1 MPVTHVAVLGG
12 GLLGCCTAIA
22 LAERGARVTI
32 YEQDDQLIG
41 RASRNNEGKVHL
53 GYVYAGDLSLAT
65 ARMMIRG
72 GLSFGPFFERHLGLY
87 LEDLNPS
94 SPVVY
99 PVHKDTQRSVEG
111 IAHHLAAV
119 HLLLEEAAS
128 GRPRAYLGRDTREP
142 PRRWTP
148 AELESDF
155 NPDIVPAVFDT
166 HELAVDPFVL
176 AARVRERVAAESRIE
191 VRLNRKVIAVED
203 DGAGL
208 IVTNAG
214 NDVTTRDPYDAVVN
228 ALWDGR
234 VLIDAARGMTS
245 RGPWLHRFRYGARL
259 EPNGVAMPRLP
270 SATVVH
276 GPFGGVVRYD
286 NGAIYVNW
294 YPACL
299 RAVSAELTPPDLP
312 TEAAEPLRST
322 IIMDTFRV
330 LGGLMP
336 ALSDVEADFHA
347 RASVVGGV
355 IFAIGSS
362 DIDDPSSGLHHRDQI
377 GIVSSGRYHSVDPGK
392 LTLVPYFAE
401 MCANR
406 ILPRE

>member
-1 MPVTHVAVLGG
+1 MPATHVAVLGG
-12 GLLGCCTAIA
+12 GLLGCCTALA
-22 LAERGARVTI
+22 LAERSARVTI
-32 YEQDDQLIG
+32 YEQDGQLIG

-72 GLSFGPFFERHLGLY
+72 GLSFGPFFERHLGLS
-87 LEDLNPS
+87 LDGLNLS

-99 PVHKDTQRSVEG
+99 PVHKDTQSDVEG
-111 IAHHLAAV
+111 VAHYLGAVHHL
-119 HLLLEEAAS
+119 LQEAADGS
-128 GRPRAYLGRDTREP
+128 PRAYLGRDTQEP

-148 AELESDF
+148 AELETHFS
-155 NPDIVPAVFDT
+155 PDIVPAVFET

-176 AARVRERVAAESRIE
+176 AARVRERVAAEPRIE
-191 VRLNRKVIAVED
+191 VRLGRKVKAVD
-203 DGAGL
+203 DAGAGL
-208 IVTNAG
+208 IVV
-214 NDVTTRDPYDAVVN
+214 DVGDDVATHETCDAVVN

-234 VLIDAARGMTS
+234 VLIDATRGIPS

-259 EPNGVAMPRLP
+259 EPNGMATPRLH

-276 GPFGGVVRYD
+276 GPFGGVVCYG

-299 RAVSAELTPPDLP
+299 CAISAELAPPDLP
-312 TEAAEPLRST
+312 IEAAEPVRSR
-322 IIMDTFRV
+322 IISETFRV
-330 LGGLMP
+330 LGRLMP
-336 ALSDVEADFHA
+336 ALSDFEADFHA
-347 RASVVGGV
+347 RASVIGGV

-377 GIVSSGRYHSVDPGK
+377 GIVSSGSYHSVDPGK

-401 MCANR
+401 MCADR
-406 ILPRE
+406 IMPRE